1 MEITNPENYVTD
13 EASWWFVFNP
23 ETLLLL
29 FPPQQCR
36 GNTSSTQTL
45 VVFDTLQECEN
56 YISTNNLKY
65 KEETQLPKLVRKK
78 PNFRPPEPT
87 PEPPNQE

>member
-1 MEITNPENYVTD
+1 MKIESPENYVTD

-36 GNTSSTQTL
+36 GNTSSPHTL
-45 VVFDTLQECEN
+45 VVFSTLQECED
-56 YISTNNLKY
+56 YISDNNLKY
-65 KEETQLPKLVRKK
+65 PKED
-78 PNFRPPEPT
+78 
-87 PEPPNQE
+87 